1 MSARRQGLLAA
12 LAAAALATAAS
23 AQPLRVV
30 TLFTV
35 LTEIAREVGGG
46 AVAVQPLLPPGVD
59 PHTFEPAPRDMRA
72 LSGADLIL
80 ASGLGLEPYLR
91 KLAANAG
98 GRAVI
103 AEAGGVLRD
112 EAVRAGPRGEPDPHW
127 WNSARATAKVTRG
140 VAEDFARLRPGEA
153 AGFRA
158 RAGAYER
165 RLAALDAWAA
175 RELAGIPAGRRRIVT
190 THDAFGWFARD
201 YGFTVYPVSGLS
213 PEADPDARQLARL
226 TDLIR
231 REGIR
236 AVFVENSENSKLA
249 AALARETGAKIG
261 GILYP
266 DGLTTEPDG
275 STYERLFRHNVLTL
289 AAGLK

>member
-1 MSARRQGLLAA
+1 MRRFRAQGLVAA
-12 LAAAALATAAS
+12 LAAVSLVAAARAE
-23 AQPLRVV
+23 PLRVV
-30 TLFTV
+30 TLSTV
-35 LTEIAREVGGG
+35 LTEIAAAVGGE

-59 PHTFEPAPRDMRA
+59 PHTFEPAPRDVRSMA
-72 LSGADLIL
+72 EADLIL

-98 GRAVI
+98 GTAVVM
-103 AEAGGVLRD
+103 EAGEILRD
-112 EAVRAGPRGEPDPHW
+112 EAVSGGRSEPDPHW
-127 WNSARATAKVTRG
+127 WNSVRAAEKVTRS
-140 VAEDFARLRPGEA
+140 VAGEFAQLRPEAA

-158 RAGAYER
+158 RAGAYVR
-165 RLAALDAWAA
+165 KLAALDSWAIQ
-175 RELAGIPAGRRRIVT
+175 ELGALPPARRRMVT

-201 YGFTVYPVSGLS
+201 YGFTVYPISGLS

-249 AALARETGAKIG
+249 AALARETGARIG
-261 GILYP
+261 GVLYP
-266 DGLTTEPDG
+266 DGLTPEPDG
-275 STYERLFRHNVLTL
+275 STYERLFRHNVRTL
-289 AAGLK
+289 ADGLK